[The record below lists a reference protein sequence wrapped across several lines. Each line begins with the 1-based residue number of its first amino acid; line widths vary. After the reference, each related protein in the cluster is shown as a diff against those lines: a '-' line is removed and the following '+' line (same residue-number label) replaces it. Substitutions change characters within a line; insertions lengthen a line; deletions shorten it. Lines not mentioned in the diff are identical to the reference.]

1 MLHGTASSSTPFD
14 TSAIHIMPISEHILF
29 LLHFNRTWRQ
39 HIICGLFS
47 CILQKWFRLPD
58 FSAFSRNSLEGTRP
72 RVLFLLFSSSFKRKK
87 DAPAPAR
94 PFFWISQIW
103 RNDCQFCEHFEFG
116 LSLEQRK
123 SAQILSI
130 SKYTGASRK
139 RVTKKKVPSRGNML
153 LGA

>member
-72 RVLFLLFSSSFKRKK
+72 RVLFLFFLLLSKEKKTRPRPRVRFLEFLKFGETIVNFASILNLVWVWSSAKVRRSCRSQNT
-87 DAPAPAR
+87 PALRA
-94 PFFWISQIW
+94 S
-103 RNDCQFCEHFEFG
+103 E
-116 LSLEQRK
+116 LQRK
-123 SAQILSI
+123 RYLLE
-130 SKYTGASRK
+130 
-139 RVTKKKVPSRGNML
+139 VTCC
-153 LGA
+153 